1 MGYQFKPP
9 SVAMNKPGVILITI
23 LLIVMILSI
32 ISVQISK
39 NFYISLKREAYLD
52 FKNLSHQMLMSSEK
66 QAIKSLQKNIKPFQ
80 SKLTLNDSIL
90 NNKFYFQNALMLLE
104 VSVLDAS
111 NCFNLNSLF
120 KPSGN
125 SYEIR
130 PLYKAWL
137 NRYLKLKQFSEADIE
152 SFIDQLVDWVDRD
165 NQPLNFGA
173 ENYFYIGP
181 ASKISQFTPKRLLV
195 DISEINNFPIM
206 ERMDYR
212 DLITNLCV
220 LPNRNNQIININ
232 SLVQSDSLLIAAFF
246 DEENLEYTSSQI
258 LNMPK
263 NGYDDVNVFID
274 QFNQASKFPSQVL
287 SINSQTFRLQ
297 SDIINENFSANLET
311 LVILDISNSAEVIR
325 RTFNF

>member
-1 MGYQFKPP
+1 
-9 SVAMNKPGVILITI
+9 MNKPGVILITT

-66 QAIKSLQKNIKPFQ
+66 QAIKSLQKNIKSFQ
-80 SKLTLNDSIL
+80 SKLTLNDSLL
-90 NNKFYFQNALMLLE
+90 NNKFYFQNDLMILE

-137 NRYLKLKQFSEADIE
+137 KRYLKLKQFNEADIE

-206 ERMDYR
+206 ERVDYR

-220 LPNRNNQIININ
+220 FPNRNNQIININ
-232 SLVQSDSLLIAAFF
+232 SLVQGDSLLIAAFF
-246 DEENLEYTSSQI
+246 DEENLEYIASQI

-287 SINSQTFRLQ
+287 SINSQTFILQ

-311 LVILDISNSAEVIR
+311 LVILDNSNSAEVLS

>member
-1 MGYQFKPP
+1 
-9 SVAMNKPGVILITI
+9 MNKPGVILITT

-66 QAIKSLQKNIKPFQ
+66 QAIKSLQKNIKSFQ
-80 SKLTLNDSIL
+80 SKLTLNDSLL
-90 NNKFYFQNALMLLE
+90 NNKFYFQNDLMILE

-137 NRYLKLKQFSEADIE
+137 KRYLKLKQFNEADIE

-206 ERMDYR
+206 ERMDFR

-232 SLVQSDSLLIAAFF
+232 SLAQSDSLLIAAFF
-246 DEENLEYTSSQI
+246 DEENLEYIASQI

-287 SINSQTFRLQ
+287 SINSQTFILQ

-311 LVILDISNSAEVIR
+311 LVILDNSNSAEVLS

>member
-1 MGYQFKPP
+1 
-9 SVAMNKPGVILITI
+9 MNKPGVILITT

-39 NFYISLKREAYLD
+39 NFYISLKREAYFD

-66 QAIKSLQKNIKPFQ
+66 QAIKSLQKNIKSFQ
-80 SKLTLNDSIL
+80 SKLTLNDSLL
-90 NNKFYFQNALMLLE
+90 NNKFYFQNDLMILE

-137 NRYLKLKQFSEADIE
+137 KRYLKLKQFNEADIE

-206 ERMDYR
+206 ERVDYR

-220 LPNRNNQIININ
+220 FPNRNNQIININ

-246 DEENLEYTSSQI
+246 DEENLEYIASQI

-287 SINSQTFRLQ
+287 SINSQTFILQ

-311 LVILDISNSAEVIR
+311 LVILDNSNSAEVLG

>member
-1 MGYQFKPP
+1 
-9 SVAMNKPGVILITI
+9 MNKPGVILITT

-66 QAIKSLQKNIKPFQ
+66 QAIKSLQKNIKSFQ
-80 SKLTLNDSIL
+80 SKLTLNDSLL
-90 NNKFYFQNALMLLE
+90 NNKFYFQNDLMVLE

-137 NRYLKLKQFSEADIE
+137 KRYLKLKQFNEADIE

-206 ERMDYR
+206 ERVDYR

-220 LPNRNNQIININ
+220 FPNRNNQIININ

-246 DEENLEYTSSQI
+246 DEENLEYIASQI

-287 SINSQTFRLQ
+287 SINSQTFILQ

-311 LVILDISNSAEVIR
+311 LVILDNSNSAEVLG

>member
-1 MGYQFKPP
+1 
-9 SVAMNKPGVILITI
+9 MNKPGVILITT

-66 QAIKSLQKNIKPFQ
+66 QAIKSLQKNVKPFQ
-80 SKLTLNDSIL
+80 SKLTLNDSLL
-90 NNKFYFQNALMLLE
+90 NNKFYFQNDLMVLE

-130 PLYKAWL
+130 PLYEAWL
-137 NRYLKLKQFSEADIE
+137 KRYLKLKQFNEADIE
-152 SFIDQLVDWVDRD
+152 SFIDQLVDWVDHD

-181 ASKISQFTPKRLLV
+181 TSKISQFTPKRLLV

>member
-1 MGYQFKPP
+1 
-9 SVAMNKPGVILITI
+9 MNKPGVILITT

-66 QAIKSLQKNIKPFQ
+66 QAIKSLQKNIKSFQ
-80 SKLTLNDSIL
+80 SKLTLNDSLL
-90 NNKFYFQNALMLLE
+90 NNKFYFQNDLMVLE

-137 NRYLKLKQFSEADIE
+137 KRYLKLKQFNEADIE

-206 ERMDYR
+206 ERVDYR

-220 LPNRNNQIININ
+220 FPNRNNQIININ

-246 DEENLEYTSSQI
+246 DEENLEYITSQI

-287 SINSQTFRLQ
+287 SINSQTFILQ

-311 LVILDISNSAEVIR
+311 LVILDNSNSAEVLG

>member
-1 MGYQFKPP
+1 
-9 SVAMNKPGVILITI
+9 MNKPGVILITT

-80 SKLTLNDSIL
+80 SKLTLNDSLL
-90 NNKFYFQNALMLLE
+90 NNKFYFQNDLMVLE

-137 NRYLKLKQFSEADIE
+137 KRYLKLKQFNEADIE

-246 DEENLEYTSSQI
+246 DEENLEYTASQI

-311 LVILDISNSAEVIR
+311 LVILDISNSAEVIS

>member
-1 MGYQFKPP
+1 
-9 SVAMNKPGVILITI
+9 MNKPGVILITT

-32 ISVQISK
+32 ISMQISK

-66 QAIKSLQKNIKPFQ
+66 QAIKSLQKNIKLFQ
-80 SKLTLNDSIL
+80 SKLTLNDSLL
-90 NNKFYFQNALMLLE
+90 NNKFYFQNDLMLLE

-137 NRYLKLKQFSEADIE
+137 KRYLKLKQFNEADIE

-246 DEENLEYTSSQI
+246 DEENLEYTASQI

-311 LVILDISNSAEVIR
+311 LVILDISNSAEVLS

>member
-1 MGYQFKPP
+1 
-9 SVAMNKPGVILITI
+9 MNKPGVILITT

-32 ISVQISK
+32 ISMQISK

-66 QAIKSLQKNIKPFQ
+66 QAIKSLQKNIKSFQ
-80 SKLTLNDSIL
+80 SKLTLNDSLL
-90 NNKFYFQNALMLLE
+90 NNKFYFQNDLMILE

-130 PLYKAWL
+130 PLYKTWL
-137 NRYLKLKQFSEADIE
+137 KRYLKLKQFNEADIE

-206 ERMDYR
+206 ERVDYR

-220 LPNRNNQIININ
+220 FPNRNNQIININ

-246 DEENLEYTSSQI
+246 DEENLEYIASQI

-287 SINSQTFRLQ
+287 SINSQTFILQ

-311 LVILDISNSAEVIR
+311 LVILDNSNSAEVLG

>member
-1 MGYQFKPP
+1 
-9 SVAMNKPGVILITI
+9 MNKPGVILITT

-66 QAIKSLQKNIKPFQ
+66 QAIKSLQKNIKSFQ
-80 SKLTLNDSIL
+80 SKLTLNDSLL
-90 NNKFYFQNALMLLE
+90 NNKFYFQNDLMVLE

-137 NRYLKLKQFSEADIE
+137 KRYLKLKQFNEADIE

-206 ERMDYR
+206 ERMDFR

-246 DEENLEYTSSQI
+246 DEENLEYTASQI

-311 LVILDISNSAEVIR
+311 LVILDNSNSAEVLS

>member
-1 MGYQFKPP
+1 
-9 SVAMNKPGVILITI
+9 MNKPGVILITT

-66 QAIKSLQKNIKPFQ
+66 QAIKSLQKNIKLFQ
-80 SKLTLNDSIL
+80 SKLTLNDSLL
-90 NNKFYFQNALMLLE
+90 NNKFYFQNDLMLLE

-137 NRYLKLKQFSEADIE
+137 KRYLKLKQFNEADIE
-152 SFIDQLVDWVDRD
+152 SFIDQLVDWVDHD

-220 LPNRNNQIININ
+220 LPNRNNQTININ

-246 DEENLEYTSSQI
+246 DEENLEYTASQI

>member
-1 MGYQFKPP
+1 
-9 SVAMNKPGVILITI
+9 MNKPGVILITT

-66 QAIKSLQKNIKPFQ
+66 QAIKSLQKNIKSFQ
-80 SKLTLNDSIL
+80 SKLTLNDSLL
-90 NNKFYFQNALMLLE
+90 NNKFYFQNDLMILE

-137 NRYLKLKQFSEADIE
+137 KRYLKLKQFNEADIE

-220 LPNRNNQIININ
+220 LPNRNNQTININ

-246 DEENLEYTSSQI
+246 DEENLEYIASQI

-287 SINSQTFRLQ
+287 SINSQTFILQ

-311 LVILDISNSAEVIR
+311 LVILDNSNSAEVLS

>member
-1 MGYQFKPP
+1 
-9 SVAMNKPGVILITI
+9 MNKPGVILITT

-66 QAIKSLQKNIKPFQ
+66 QAIKSLQKNIKSFQ
-80 SKLTLNDSIL
+80 SKLTLNDSLL
-90 NNKFYFQNALMLLE
+90 NNKFYFQNDLMVLE

-137 NRYLKLKQFSEADIE
+137 KRYLKLKQFNEADIE

-220 LPNRNNQIININ
+220 LPNRNNQTININ

-246 DEENLEYTSSQI
+246 DEENLEYIASQI

-311 LVILDISNSAEVIR
+311 LVILDNSNSAEVLG

>member
-1 MGYQFKPP
+1 
-9 SVAMNKPGVILITI
+9 MNKPGVILITT

-66 QAIKSLQKNIKPFQ
+66 QAIKSLQKNVKPFQ
-80 SKLTLNDSIL
+80 SKLTLNDSLL
-90 NNKFYFQNALMLLE
+90 NNKFYFQNDLMLLE

-137 NRYLKLKQFSEADIE
+137 KRYLKLKQFNEADIE
-152 SFIDQLVDWVDRD
+152 SFIDQLIDWVDRD

-220 LPNRNNQIININ
+220 LPNRNNQTININ

>member
-1 MGYQFKPP
+1 
-9 SVAMNKPGVILITI
+9 MNKPGVILITT

-66 QAIKSLQKNIKPFQ
+66 QAIKSLQKNIKSFQ
-80 SKLTLNDSIL
+80 SKLTLNDSLL
-90 NNKFYFQNALMLLE
+90 NNKFYFQNDLMVLE

-120 KPSGN
+120 KPSGK

-137 NRYLKLKQFSEADIE
+137 KRYLKLKQFNEADIE

-206 ERMDYR
+206 ERVDYR
-212 DLITNLCV
+212 DLIANLCV

-232 SLVQSDSLLIAAFF
+232 SLVQSDSLLISAFF
-246 DEENLEYTSSQI
+246 DEENLEYTASQI

-297 SDIINENFSANLET
+297 SDIINENFSANLES
-311 LVILDISNSAEVIR
+311 LVILDISNSAEVLS

>member
-1 MGYQFKPP
+1 
-9 SVAMNKPGVILITI
+9 MNKPGVILITT

-32 ISVQISK
+32 ISMQISK

-66 QAIKSLQKNIKPFQ
+66 QAIKSLQKNIKLFQ
-80 SKLTLNDSIL
+80 SKLTLNDSLL
-90 NNKFYFQNALMLLE
+90 NNKFYFQNDLMLLE

-137 NRYLKLKQFSEADIE
+137 KRYLKLKQFNEADIE
-152 SFIDQLVDWVDRD
+152 SFIDQLIDWVDRD

-212 DLITNLCV
+212 DLIANLCV

-246 DEENLEYTSSQI
+246 DEENLEYTASQI

-263 NGYDDVNVFID
+263 NGYDDANVFID

-311 LVILDISNSAEVIR
+311 LVILDISNSAEVLS

>member
-1 MGYQFKPP
+1 
-9 SVAMNKPGVILITI
+9 MNKPGVILITT

-66 QAIKSLQKNIKPFQ
+66 QAIKLLQKNIKSFQ
-80 SKLTLNDSIL
+80 SKLTLNDSLL
-90 NNKFYFQNALMLLE
+90 NNKFYFQNDLMVLE

-120 KPSGN
+120 KPSGK

-137 NRYLKLKQFSEADIE
+137 KRYLKLKQFNEADIE

-206 ERMDYR
+206 ERMDFR

-246 DEENLEYTSSQI
+246 DEENLEYTASQI

-297 SDIINENFSANLET
+297 SDIINENFSANLES
-311 LVILDISNSAEVIR
+311 LVILDISNSAEVLS

>member
-1 MGYQFKPP
+1 
-9 SVAMNKPGVILITI
+9 MNKPGVILITT

-32 ISVQISK
+32 ISMQISK

-66 QAIKSLQKNIKPFQ
+66 QAIKSLQKNIKSFQ
-80 SKLTLNDSIL
+80 SKLTLNDSLL
-90 NNKFYFQNALMLLE
+90 NNKFYFQNDLMILE

-137 NRYLKLKQFSEADIE
+137 KRYLKLKQFNEADIE
-152 SFIDQLVDWVDRD
+152 SFIDQLIDWVDRD

-181 ASKISQFTPKRLLV
+181 TSKISQFTPKRLLV

-220 LPNRNNQIININ
+220 LPNRNNQTININ

-246 DEENLEYTSSQI
+246 DEENLEYTASQI